1 MIVGVD
7 DASKIWSLKPGT
19 IKNICAN
26 KQVKCMK
33 VGQTWVLSKKQPNPK
48 KRIEKNTQ
56 KFSK

>member
-19 IKNICAN
+19 IKNLCAN

-48 KRIEKNTQ
+48 K
-56 KFSK
+56 